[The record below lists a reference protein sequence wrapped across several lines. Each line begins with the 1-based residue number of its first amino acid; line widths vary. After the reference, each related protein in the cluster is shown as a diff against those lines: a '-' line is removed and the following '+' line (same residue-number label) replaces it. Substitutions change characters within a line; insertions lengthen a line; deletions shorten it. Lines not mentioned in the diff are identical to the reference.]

1 MDSRYMNL
9 AEMYHESSLKNYN
22 SAHLVNPANTVGKT
36 CMNDDFCTPTPRDM
50 NNGIL
55 TMAFVDMQPL
65 ESVYSLEDSFCNG
78 TLFPNINKPFRGGMV
93 R

>member
-1 MDSRYMNL
+1 MERTAYEL
-9 AEMYHESSLKNYN
+9 AELYRQNNTNFKFHATEC
-22 SAHLVNPANTVGKT
+22 VNN
-36 CMNDDFCTPTPRDM
+36 DFCISAPSNM

-65 ESVYSLEDSFCNG
+65 DEVYSLQDAFCNG
-78 TLFPNINKPFRGGMV
+78 TLFPNLNKPFYGGK